1 VNPLN
6 LKKAIRINGILL
18 FILCYFGAGCVSTPP
33 PAPTATAL
41 PPTATATPLPT
52 PTPTPIP
59 PTYYLLQGDAALFEN
74 DFVRAD
80 EAYSQTLLADPQ
92 FALAYSHRAF
102 LYALQPERWAAS
114 LELAQQAVDMAPES
128 SEAWAYLSL
137 VQTLN
142 VHYADLPK
150 AAKKAVALDE
160 DSALAHV
167 ALAKAYLALYAVDDA
182 QEAIATALEVEPDN
196 VLALMTQ
203 AECHAAL
210 GKFDSAQLV
219 ATRAI
224 SQTPNFLPARLVLA
238 EMYMRA
244 TEYPEAE
251 TELARVFEQTP
262 DHLQALA
269 LSVHLDM
276 ARDDSNTASM
286 TLRKLTG
293 IAPELPLVLYT
304 RGGFYMQ
311 QDATEVALEA
321 FEKLIAADPDYWSA
335 YLGKGFAQLDADECE
350 EAADTFHELL
360 NFSPDAGEA
369 HLGLA
374 LAMECQ
380 DETKR
385 AEEGYRQ
392 AAELSA
398 HDPTTLIGVARHY
411 FAEGDY
417 EKAIENY
424 RAALMQRVDDPDFY
438 LALGYTHLYAQKYA
452 DAERTFKYIL
462 AQEIDNESAWYGL
475 ARAYFQQGEYEKTAE
490 TLEQMEKIDKTFLSH
505 DARALLGIVY
515 CQLGDYRRAEQSLQM
530 ATSEGVTDSTAYLYL
545 GRARRELGRAAQ
557 AAEAFTA
564 YLDYNDDQLADTPK
578 TLLTVT
584 AQSLAEDAYHLR
596 ETEGVA
602 LTRETINRIL
612 DYLDAGISLQKVAME
627 DIESQRVMHLI
638 LEIEEF
644 SEFDDET
651 LANFIGIMIG
661 GVTFTVPRIE
671 PWLDGGVWISL
682 QNAIEESQIEV
693 SAPYTLFLDLSE
705 GLGWNSADTY
715 GQIVIQDLRHISSTV
730 SVADQIEEIKQNVEK
745 ERGLKPKQDV
755 VFEMLTPETL
765 RESLE
770 AEYAGEQ
777 EAMHAMHDSWVLMGL
792 LDPEADLT
800 QLFIDLRSE
809 QTAGYYE
816 WEEDTLY
823 VIGDEELLDPR
834 EELTFAHEYLHALQD
849 QHYGLEQ
856 IQDVT
861 DDDQSMAFRSL
872 AEGEATQFTIKYLQ
886 SYITELESWV
896 MMNSSVQTLS
906 EGWDVPGILERMQI
920 YPYEIGLEFV
930 EVVAPGGYWP
940 NIERTYADPPAS
952 TEQILHPDKYKGD
965 ERDDPQEVQLPEA
978 VTVLSTTW
986 TMLDNEVAG
995 ELWTR
1000 EYLGEFVSPDLASV
1014 AAAGWDGDRYILLE
1028 HPDDGRDILIWQT
1041 VWDSNDD
1048 AWEFVTAHRLALTEE
1063 RGYEEVA
1070 RHIQP
1075 GERALRWKHENRS
1088 IYIQQQGA
1096 VTFLVFAAEAQDLDE
1111 VIPLLHEASH

>member
-1 VNPLN
+1 MNFLN

-18 FILCYFGAGCVSTPP
+18 FVLCYFGAGCVSTPP

-59 PTYYLLQGDAALFEN
+59 PTYYLSQGDAALFEN

-102 LYALQPERWAAS
+102 LYALQPELRAAS

-160 DSALAHV
+160 DSALAHI
-167 ALAKAYLALYAVDDA
+167 ALAKAHLALYAVDDA

-203 AECHAAL
+203 ADCDAAL

-251 TELARVFEQTP
+251 AELDRVFEQNP

-276 ARDDSNTASM
+276 ARGDFNTASM
-286 TLRKLTG
+286 TLRKLAG
-293 IAPELPLVLYT
+293 LAPELPLALST
-304 RGGFYMQ
+304 RGAFYTQ
-311 QDATEVALEA
+311 QDAAKIALDA
-321 FEKLIAADPDYWSA
+321 FEKLIAVDPEHWHA
-335 YLGKGFAQLDADECE
+335 YLGKGFAQLSVDSCE
-350 EAADTFHELL
+350 DAADTFHELL
-360 NFSPDAGEA
+360 NLSPDAGEA

-380 DETKR
+380 GEAER

-398 HDPTTLIGVARHY
+398 HDPTTLIGVAGHY

-424 RAALMQRVDDPDFY
+424 RAALMQSVDDPDLY
-438 LALGYTHLYAQKYA
+438 LALGYIHLYTEKYA
-452 DAERTFKYIL
+452 DAERTFKHIL
-462 AQEIDNESAWYGL
+462 ALESDNGDVWYGL
-475 ARAYFQQGEYEKTAE
+475 AKAYFLQAEYQKTIE
-490 TLEQMEKIDKTFLSH
+490 TLEQMEKNTRVAFNGNP
-505 DARALLGIVY
+505 RALLGIAY
-515 CQLGDYRRAEQSLQM
+515 CQVGDYRQAVRALQM
-530 ATSEGVTDSTAYLYL
+530 ATSEGATNLIAYLYL
-545 GRARRELGRAAQ
+545 GRARRELGQVAQ

-564 YLDYNDDQLADTPK
+564 YLDYNDAQLADNPK
-578 TLLTVT
+578 AFLTFT

-596 ETEGVA
+596 EAEGVA
-602 LTRETINRIL
+602 LARKTIQQIL
-612 DYLDAGISLQKVAME
+612 DYLDAGISLQKVALE

-651 LANFIGIMIG
+651 LAEFIGTMIV
-661 GVTFTVPRIE
+661 GVTSAVPRIE

-682 QNAIEESQIEV
+682 QNAAEESQIEV
-693 SAPYTLFLDLSE
+693 TAPYTLFLDLSD

-715 GQIVIQDLRHISSTV
+715 GQIVIRDLRNISATI
-730 SVADQIEEIKQNVEK
+730 SVADQIEEIKRNVEK
-745 ERGLKPKQDV
+745 ERGLKPKQEV
-755 VFEMLTPETL
+755 VFEMLTSETFRETL
-765 RESLE
+765 ED
-770 AEYAGEQ
+770 EYAGEQ
-777 EAMHAMHDSWVLMGL
+777 EDMHAMQDTWVLMGL
-792 LDPEADLT
+792 LDPEVNLT
-800 QLFIDLRSE
+800 QLFVDLRAT
-809 QTAGYYE
+809 QTAGFYN
-816 WEEDTLY
+816 WEKDIMY

-849 QHYGLEQ
+849 QHYGLGQ
-856 IQDVT
+856 IQDVAN
-861 DDDQSMAFRSL
+861 DDQSMAFRSL

-906 EGWDVPGILERMQI
+906 EGWDVPGVLERMQI

-930 EVVAPGGYWP
+930 EAVAPGGYWP
-940 NIERTYADPPAS
+940 NIERTYTDPPVS

-978 VTVLSTTW
+978 VTVLSMTW

-1000 EYLGEFVSPDLASV
+1000 EYLGEYISPDLAAV

-1063 RGYEEVA
+1063 RGYEEVE

-1088 IYIQQQGA
+1088 IYIQQQGV